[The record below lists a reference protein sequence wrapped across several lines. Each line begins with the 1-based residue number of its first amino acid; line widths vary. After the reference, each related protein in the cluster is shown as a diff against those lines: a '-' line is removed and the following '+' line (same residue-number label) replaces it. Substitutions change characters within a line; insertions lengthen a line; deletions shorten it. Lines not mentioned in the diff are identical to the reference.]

1 MQARLRVSK
10 QPQQSCWGGRRV
22 RRRELP
28 CSSQEIGRGNFKRR
42 VPLNLAPRAHEA
54 CGDRPDLS
62 ITPQPDLEARKGIAE
77 SLHGLCQ
84 YRRENCR
91 LSESALYAVL
101 HMRSS
106 SERPDARPHRASTMV
121 YGCLNVGLAVNPP
134 TPPEITRS
142 EVSSRNGASFERR

>member
-10 QPQQSCWGGRRV
+10 QPQQSCWAGRGA

-28 CSSQEIGRGNFKRR
+28 CRRQKIGRGNLKRW

-106 SERPDARPHRASTMV
+106 RAPRRPLTPCVNYGLWLLKRWASGEPAKPSPRV
-121 YGCLNVGLAVNPP
+121 HGVK
-134 TPPEITRS
+134 
-142 EVSSRNGASFERR
+142 